1 MESVNEINLIFNYE
15 CNSTKELKCEMK
27 DIIEDIFKKYT
38 LQMGLQLE
46 NLIFLYGGRSIDNY
60 KKPLSS
66 LISQVDKESKE
77 MNILVYDIK
86 ISDPNTINIIF
97 LYESET
103 IIKKKCKKQDK
114 VRDICY
120 EFAKEIDI
128 NDFASIVFLYGGMEL
143 NLDKTFFQLAN
154 EYDKSC
160 NGMTILVYKKPKP
173 LIVNFLYDNKLDKI
187 KCSKKDQIYSICYY
201 YALKNKLNFENLFFY
216 YQKDEIN
223 LLQTFN
229 DLLNKYNNSQ
239 SIKVNETQS
248 NDSFSELDKNDEIEI
263 TVEYCCA
270 PKCRRKKKLIIIAT
284 SITGFICLLSMI
296 ITIIIL
302 KKIWENT
309 DE

>member
-1 MESVNEINLIFNYE
+1 M
-15 CNSTKELKCEMK
+15 
-27 DIIEDIFKKYT
+27 
-38 LQMGLQLE
+38 
-46 NLIFLYGGRSIDNY
+46 IFLYGGKSIGDY

-66 LISQVDKESKE
+66 LINQVDKERNE

-86 ISDPNTINIIF
+86 ITDPHTINIIF
-97 LYESET
+97 LYESEK
-103 IIKKKCKKQDK
+103 IVKKKCKRQDK

-120 EFAKEIDI
+120 EFAKEIGI
-128 NDFASIVFLYGGMEL
+128 NDFTSVVFMYGGMEL

-160 NGMTILVYKKPKP
+160 NGMTILVYKKQKL

-270 PKCRRKKKLIIIAT
+270 PTCRRKKKLIIIAT

>member
-1 MESVNEINLIFNYE
+1 
-15 CNSTKELKCEMK
+15 
-27 DIIEDIFKKYT
+27 
-38 LQMGLQLE
+38 
-46 NLIFLYGGRSIDNY
+46 LIFLYGGKSIGDY

-66 LISQVDKESKE
+66 LINQVDKERNE

-86 ISDPNTINIIF
+86 ITDPHTINIIF
-97 LYESET
+97 LYESEK
-103 IIKKKCKKQDK
+103 IVKKKCKRQDK

-120 EFAKEIDI
+120 EFAKEIGI
-128 NDFASIVFLYGGMEL
+128 NDFTSVVFMYGGMEL

-160 NGMTILVYKKPKP
+160 NGMTILVYKKQKL

-216 YQKDEIN
+216 YQKSEIN

-229 DLLNKYNNSQ
+229 DLLNECKSINVKDTQNN
-239 SIKVNETQS
+239 E
-248 NDSFSELDKNDEIEI
+248 SFSELDKNDEIEI

-270 PKCRRKKKLIIIAT
+270 PACRRKKK
-284 SITGFICLLSMI
+284 
-296 ITIIIL
+296 
-302 KKIWENT
+302 
-309 DE
+309 

>member
-1 MESVNEINLIFNYE
+1 M
-15 CNSTKELKCEMK
+15 
-27 DIIEDIFKKYT
+27 
-38 LQMGLQLE
+38 
-46 NLIFLYGGRSIDNY
+46 IFLYGGKSIGDY

-66 LISQVDKESKE
+66 LINQVDKERNE

-86 ISDPNTINIIF
+86 ITDPHTINIIF
-97 LYESET
+97 LYESEK
-103 IIKKKCKKQDK
+103 IVKKKCKRQDK

-120 EFAKEIDI
+120 EFAKEIGI
-128 NDFASIVFLYGGMEL
+128 NDFTSVVFMYGGMEL

-160 NGMTILVYKKPKP
+160 NGMTILVYKKQKL

-216 YQKDEIN
+216 YQKSEIN

-229 DLLNKYNNSQ
+229 ELLDKYKNSE
-239 SIKVNETQS
+239 SINVKENQS
-248 NDSFSELDKNDEIEI
+248 NESFTELDKNDEIEI

-270 PKCRRKKKLIIIAT
+270 PACRRKKK
-284 SITGFICLLSMI
+284 
-296 ITIIIL
+296 
-302 KKIWENT
+302 
-309 DE
+309 